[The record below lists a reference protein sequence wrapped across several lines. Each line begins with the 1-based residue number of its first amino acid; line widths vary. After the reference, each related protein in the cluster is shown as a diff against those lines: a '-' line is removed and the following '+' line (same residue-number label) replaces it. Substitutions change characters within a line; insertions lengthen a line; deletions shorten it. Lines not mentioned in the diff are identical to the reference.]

1 MTDYIAIKGI
11 QIQKIAG
18 DPSNIQEGDIWYNSS
33 SNALKGRVVG
43 AAVGA
48 WASSNNMNS
57 ARTACASAG
66 AQSAGQVSGGLT
78 TSGPAYIFWKNTEHY
93 DGTSWS
99 EVADTIVGKFYTAG
113 MGTTSNALE
122 VSGQK
127 PPTPGNL
134 TGDVEEWD
142 GTSWSETADVNS
154 PRVNMGGFG
163 TTSAAISCGGQSP
176 AVGFSA
182 LTESWNGTSWSE
194 VADLNLNRTDVAPG
208 GTQSAGIGAGGQS
221 PPTGVVD
228 ETELWDGTSWSETAD
243 MVTDRAQCGSTA
255 NAPNSNTIIFG
266 GTLASAGSYA
276 DCNETEIWDGT
287 SWTEIDDLGTA
298 LTRFTRIGSSAG
310 AGTASA
316 GYRGSDGGP
325 PAGKPGSTEDFNS
338 AAATV
343 TFTDS

>member
-78 TSGPAYIFWKNTEHY
+78 TSGPAYIFWTNTEQY

-99 EVADTIVGKFYTAG
+99 EVADTLVGRFYVAG

-122 VSGQK
+122 ISGQK

-134 TGDVEEWD
+134 TGDVEEWN
-142 GTSWSETADVNS
+142 GSSWSETANVNS

-228 ETELWDGTSWSETAD
+228 ETELWDGTSWSETANL
-243 MVTDRAQCGSTA
+243 VTDRAAMGSTA
-255 NAPNSNTIIFG
+255 NAPNSNSIFFG
-266 GTLASAGSYA
+266 GTLAGGGGYA

-287 SWTEIDDLGTA
+287 SWTEIDDLGTP
-298 LTRFTRIGSSAG
+298 LTNFSKIGSSAG